1 MEYCRNQPSPEDQG
15 NQCPKWANTGC
26 FNVRVIENGEDIAY
40 SKGCSSFEIEG
51 TQCTQFTAPDGESAS
66 VSRNT
71 CDASVTPFCNK
82 GEVDEAICG
91 SDGSDAA
98 TFALSGL
105 LMLLTAFLY

>member
-1 MEYCRNQPSPEDQG
+1 
-15 NQCPKWANTGC
+15 
-26 FNVRVIENGEDIAY
+26 VRVIENGEDIAY

-66 VSRNT
+66 VSRKT

-91 SDGSDAA
+91 GNGGDGGNNGNGGDGGNGGNGGDDGDDGNNAS
-98 TFALSGL
+98 TFAFSGL
-105 LMLLTAFLY
+105 LMLFTALLY